1 MAEINTR
8 IILRNDSADNWEGSK
23 IELKQGEAA
32 VEIKDGKAKVKIATE
47 NGQTFADAAYIGS
60 EDEKM
65 FQVELAADDLD
76 DEAAINRVVNGA
88 ELNKGDIAVVKAGIA
103 GDKKSYTSYVYDG
116 EKWVATD
123 GNYSAANVYT
133 NSKITLAGDY
143 GQDSRKD
150 KITSIGNL
158 RIGDEIAA
166 GTSLQSLLM
175 DMLSQRLQPA
185 ITANPSISI
194 TLNEAGAKEVGTE
207 VTPTYKTGTNDGAY
221 TYEATTGVT
230 FSGWNIETV
239 NRNTVH
245 EGAELQKETATA
257 TTGSF
262 TKFVVDEDTNYKV
275 TATANGTAGTIAVDN
290 LGDPSNPTIQIAAK
304 DGYTATSSAVTGYR
318 AWFYGYKKGSD
329 AKFDVANLTSANIRS
344 LTASNGSIPAKINA
358 TEMQQMFFA
367 IPKGKKTKIA
377 VEGTNPVAPQTVSGP
392 ITISVEGANGFTA
405 IDYDVWY
412 ISNATAAAGSQDY
425 NITVS

>member
-23 IELKQGEAA
+23 VELKQGEAA

-116 EKWVATD
+116 ANWVATD

-166 GTSLQSLLM
+166 GTSLQSILM

-245 EGAELQKETATA
+245 EGAELQKATA

-392 ITISVEGANGFTA
+392 VTVSVEGANGFTA